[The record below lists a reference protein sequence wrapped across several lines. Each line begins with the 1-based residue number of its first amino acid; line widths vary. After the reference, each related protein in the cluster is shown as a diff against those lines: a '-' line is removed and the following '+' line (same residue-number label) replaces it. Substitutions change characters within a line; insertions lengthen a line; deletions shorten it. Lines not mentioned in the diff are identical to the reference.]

1 MFEKKTWQ
9 DRQVQHPE
17 RFQISNLNDESDVV
31 TYDVTRQDAEG
42 TVSQAGDAFS
52 AANMNDLEQRL
63 YNAFLAAQSTI
74 TDLIGSVYPVGSIYT
89 SFSIDKTPDQLFGGT
104 WQRLRN
110 RYLKPV
116 STSQASGSNVGN
128 SSIVL
133 SKTLS
138 GNFNFSG
145 IIKES
150 SIPLLE
156 HFHTYIDNS
165 NNFWPHYTVDYPYY
179 STSDSYFTFQQG
191 YICGKSRTED
201 IPTYVNKYNQSLSKS
216 TQSAGNGKKHSHS
229 FGENGKING
238 RIDGTPVSIDISQ
251 PYRTIYAWRRIS

>member
-17 RFQISNLNDESDVV
+17 RFQVTNLADESDVV

-89 SFSIDKTPDQLFGGT
+89 SFSIEKTPDQLFGGT
-104 WQRLRN
+104 WQRLKN

-116 STSQASGSNVGN
+116 PTSQASGNNVGN
-128 SSIVL
+128 SSTVL
-133 SKTLS
+133 SKTMS
-138 GNFNFSG
+138 GSFNFSG
-145 IIKES
+145 TIKEA
-150 SIPLLE
+150 SIPVPE
-156 HFHTYIDNS
+156 HSHVYIENS
-165 NNFWPHYTVDYPYY
+165 NNFNPIAYETYSFFWKDNEGLYT
-179 STSDSYFTFQQG
+179 
-191 YICGKSRTED
+191 YIGPFNHSSAN
-201 IPTYVNKYNQSLSKS
+201 VNEWNKAITKY
-216 TQSAGNGKKHSHS
+216 TGAAGGGKKHSHS

-251 PYRTIYAWRRIS
+251 PYRTIYAWRRTS